1 MSVIRVGIVV
11 FDQIIPFHL
20 SVPCAVFEKAL
31 SADGTPL
38 YQLQVCSAEPGQLR
52 TNAGFSIVA
61 EHSLAVLERANMVIV
76 PS

>member
-31 SADGTPL
+31 SAMARRSTSCRSVRQNPA
-38 YQLQVCSAEPGQLR
+38 S
-52 TNAGFSIVA
+52 
-61 EHSLAVLERANMVIV
+61 
-76 PS
+76 